1 MFFITKTTVIS
12 MCNNNYATLNS
23 FCYVYFIAYCYHF
36 HMLRHDCI
44 LNNTQNLANLRLSLF
59 SKNSNNSK
67 DWRIYTS
74 SSTLKFV
81 SIQIWFLFRTQTW
94 LIIWYILVSQKIYV
108 TKKIWWMI
116 CLMGV
121 KIYKKV
127 IHIQTIN

>member
-59 SKNSNNSK
+59 SQNFQQFKRLKDLHLKFNLKICVNSNLIPVSYTNMTHYLIYFGKPKILCNLK
-67 DWRIYTS
+67 DMMNDM
-74 SSTLKFV
+74 FDG
-81 SIQIWFLFRTQTW
+81 
-94 LIIWYILVSQKIYV
+94 SQNI
-108 TKKIWWMI
+108 
-116 CLMGV
+116 
-121 KIYKKV
+121 
-127 IHIQTIN
+127 